1 MAISLNDGNAR
12 ASYPVIR
19 HQKIGEVANLA
30 IVRFEQRDRLRK
42 NLNSGALEP
51 IPNGTDRKGQP
62 KFKQEMV
69 IHAVAMPG
77 TTMEARIGDE
87 GGVPAPGDRVRVILK
102 AKGFGEWIEA
112 RRGHRRGQLDVGDVL
127 VIETRWAQQYDQA
140 GTPKGTKIEDQATA
154 AAVPRNVTI
163 GFYGPLTLQPGTDPQ
178 WIAAAEEA
186 YRADQSAAR
195 QPIPLAAPD
204 AGDYGEEE
212 V

>member
-1 MAISLNDGNAR
+1 M
-12 ASYPVIR
+12 IR

-30 IVRFEQRDRLRK
+30 IVRFEQRERLRK

-127 VIETRWAQQYDQA
+127 VLETRWAQQYDQA
-140 GTPKGTKIEDQATA
+140 GTPKGTKIEDQAVA

-163 GFYGPLTLQPGTDPQ
+163 GFYGPLMLQPGTDPQ

>member
-1 MAISLNDGNAR
+1 MAISLNDGNAKT
-12 ASYPVIR
+12 SYPVIR
-19 HQKIGEVANLA
+19 QQKIGEVANLA
-30 IVRFEQRDRLRK
+30 IVRFAQRDRLRK

-51 IPNGTDRKGQP
+51 IPNGIDRQGRP

-102 AKGFGEWIEA
+102 TKGFGEWIEA
-112 RRGHRRGQLDVGDVL
+112 RRTHRRGQLDVGDVL
-127 VIETRWAQQYDQA
+127 VMETRWAQQYDQA
-140 GTPKGTKIEDQATA
+140 GTPKGTKIEDQAAA

-163 GFYGPLTLQPGTDPQ
+163 GFYGPLTLKPGTDAQ
-178 WIAAAEEA
+178 WIDAAEEA
-186 YRADQSAAR
+186 YRADQAADR
-195 QPIPLAAPD
+195 QPIALAAPD
-204 AGDYGEEE
+204 AGDYGEDE